1 MRTIFIFTL
10 FSFFLFSCKTSDGLS
25 KEQKIAQM
33 TEKIEGQTYIFNAQ
47 KALPLVGRSVDISY
61 SYQLKVSKDTISAYL
76 PYFGRAYTAP
86 ISNDDA
92 GVKFTSTNF
101 EYSLNP
107 EKNGTWDIKIKI
119 NDSQSKY
126 RLSLKIGNSGKAT
139 LNVQDNRR
147 QSISYYGQIE

>member
-1 MRTIFIFTL
+1 MRNIFIFTL

-33 TEKIEGQTYIFNAQ
+33 TEKIEGQAYIFNAQ
-47 KALPLVGRSVDISY
+47 KALPLAGRSVDINY

-92 GVKFTSTNF
+92 GVKFTSTDF
-101 EYSLNP
+101 EYSLSP
-107 EKNGTWDIKIKI
+107 EKNGTWNIKIKI

-126 RLSLKIGNSGKAT
+126 RLFLKIGNSGKAT